1 MSTELLS
8 LGFQIASWSV
18 LPFWAMLILMPDWEA
33 GARLIAGAVVPAL
46 LAAAYLALLA
56 AGAGAALLSV
66 NVHDADLLSL
76 GDLIGLFQV
85 PVVAL
90 AGWLHYL
97 AFDLFVGAWIARDSR
112 RMHLSL
118 LLLAP
123 VLLLTLV
130 LGPLGLLLYLLLRF
144 MLAGRLAAD

>member
-1 MSTELLS
+1 MSTEVLS

-33 GARLIAGAVVPAL
+33 GSRLVAGAILPAL
-46 LAAAYLALLA
+46 LAAAYLVLLA
-56 AGAGAALLSV
+56 AGAGAAFLAV
-66 NVHDADLLSL
+66 EVQDADLFSLADLSA
-76 GDLIGLFQV
+76 LFQV

-130 LGPLGLLLYLLLRF
+130 LGPVGLLFYILLRF